1 MGSCVSQENK
11 INQINAEIQM
21 LNSEIRIRNEKLL
34 REIFILKQLQTKKQ
48 TNFDEN
54 RRYSFHPVN
63 RNEIKYI

>member
-1 MGSCVSQENK
+1 MGSCVSHENE

-34 REIFILKQLQTKKQ
+34 REIFILKQLQTK
-48 TNFDEN
+48 NFDEN